1 MTSMLDNQL
10 MTLEASE
17 QTSFLIDRLKYGK
30 SFKPL
35 KKYQSLPSNSEE
47 QLPYGT
53 WDNITQ
59 IGDI

>member
-1 MTSMLDNQL
+1 MLDNQL

-17 QTSFLIDRLKYGK
+17 QTTFLIDRIKHGK

-35 KKYQSLPSNSEE
+35 KKYQSLSRNAEE